1 MMDWSLGSPSPSSIV
16 TPPSLLKKN
25 TKKEKSVSNQI
36 KKREEEQ
43 EESPS
48 INELS
53 SFDGKERNR
62 GQSKTSIVYKSH
74 QGNFQFI

>member
-1 MMDWSLGSPSPSSIV
+1 MQR
-16 TPPSLLKKN
+16 KKI
-25 TKKEKSVSNQI
+25 SQQPNQ
-36 KKREEEQ
+36 KREEEQ

-62 GQSKTSIVYKSH
+62 GQSKTSIVDKSH